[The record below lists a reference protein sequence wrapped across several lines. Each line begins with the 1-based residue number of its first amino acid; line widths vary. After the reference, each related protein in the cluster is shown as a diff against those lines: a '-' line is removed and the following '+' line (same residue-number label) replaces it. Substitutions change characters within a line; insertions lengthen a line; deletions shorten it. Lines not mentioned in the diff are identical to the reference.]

1 MSGDPLDLE
10 LATNA
15 LLADNHDLRYLL
27 KLLARQLAGSLG
39 ERVTVEREGGVF
51 RKSDEVKS
59 LVVRMGGD
67 EYQADTAKHQVSTA
81 IRHYSGGICIRTEKV
96 PTSEWL
102 TRLLQEL
109 QKEAASNEAARRAIE
124 SIVMGGAA

>member
-39 ERVTVEREGGVF
+39 DRVTVEREGRF

-67 EYQADTAKHQVSTA
+67 EYEAQVTKHDVSTG
-81 IRHYSGGICIRTEKV
+81 IRHFSGGICIRTEKV
-96 PTSEWL
+96 PTGEWL
-102 TRLLQEL
+102 TRLLQDL
-109 QKEAASNEAARRAIE
+109 QKEAAGNESARRAIE